1 MTEKQDDPLTARVN
15 GINAALMRLSE
26 LAFEAV
32 TAPESKSASRQDTV
46 DAIQSLGLLVGSI
59 IVALSEIADSV
70 GKLAR
75 QGERDFH
82 SAVDQAA
89 EIKADMKVK
98 ASGERS
104 FIGQPRKSD

>member
-15 GINAALMRLSE
+15 GINAAIHSLSRLAWEKFVPDGTSE
-26 LAFEAV
+26 KQANEIVDILQ
-32 TAPESKSASRQDTV
+32 SAGV
-46 DAIQSLGLLVGSI
+46 LVGSI

-82 SAVDQAA
+82 STVDQAA